1 MSISIN
7 VLLLLLSVPFIYT
20 LYTQTEDSSK
30 TLADCI
36 KDNKCFINGIE
47 PECINLPKT
56 SYKELKKEITERFET
71 LKISDISQ
79 VHCGTIF
86 EQCLD
91 LAPSSGHK
99 KKCIGFNIDEPSSN
113 ERCCYMTVEY
123 EDNKKYSCYP
133 APKDKK
139 EIDNIIK
146 ILKKEYAG
154 SEKIKIDC
162 SGNLISLSLALL
174 FFFLL

>member
-7 VLLLLLSVPFIYT
+7 VLLLLLTVPFIYT
-20 LYTQTEDSSK
+20 QDGNSETFAE
-30 TLADCI
+30 CI
-36 KDNKCFINGIE
+36 KDKKCFIDGIK
-47 PECINLPKT
+47 PKCIDLTKT
-56 SYKELKKEITERFET
+56 SYKELKKEITEQFET
-71 LKISDISQ
+71 LQISDISQ
-79 VHCGTIF
+79 VHCNTTF
-86 EQCLD
+86 EQCLE

-99 KKCIGFNIDEPSSN
+99 KKCFEFMVEESSFNEK
-113 ERCCYMTVEY
+113 CCYMTVEY

-139 EIDNIIK
+139 EIDKIIK
-146 ILKKEYAG
+146 ILKKEYVG

-162 SGNLISLSLALL
+162 SGKFISLSLALL

>member
-1 MSISIN
+1 MSISIHI
-7 VLLLLLSVPFIYT
+7 LLLLLTVPFIYT
-20 LYTQTEDSSK
+20 EEEDSSK
-30 TLADCI
+30 TLDGCI
-36 KDNKCFINGIE
+36 EENKCFINGIE
-47 PECINLPKT
+47 PKCIDLRKT
-56 SYKELKKEITERFET
+56 SYKELKKEITEQFEN

-79 VHCGTIF
+79 VHCNTRF

-99 KKCIGFNIDEPSSN
+99 KKCTDFTIEESSSN
-113 ERCCYMTVEY
+113 EKCCYMTVEY

-133 APKDKK
+133 APKDKN

-154 SEKIKIDC
+154 SEKISIDC
-162 SGNLISLSLALL
+162 NGKFISLSLALL